1 MHAAFSRFFSSTI
14 SFHELTAAVFARPS
28 GDIRAQAAAR
38 RFRSS
43 TISNHVLIAAVLAR
57 PSGLILAIAA
67 AILFF
72 SATISSHEL
81 SAARTG
87 FIMID
92 LAAARSF
99 SFDLYL

>member
-1 MHAAFSRFFSSTI
+1 M
-14 SFHELTAAVFARPS
+14 
-28 GDIRAQAAAR
+28 
-38 RFRSS
+38 
-43 TISNHVLIAAVLAR
+43 LIAAVLAR
-57 PSGLILAIAA
+57 PSGDILAMAA